1 MDFCF
6 TSEQDAFRKEIRDFL
21 DAELTTEMR
30 REMAERPEEGG
41 FSPEFSRKLARK
53 GLIGV
58 AWPREY
64 GGKGMGYIERL
75 IYNEEMTYAQA
86 PVRFHHMSERQMG
99 PSIILYGTEEQKKE
113 FLPRITAGDLCFC
126 AGYTEPGA
134 GSDLASLQARAVLDG
149 DDFVVNGQK
158 TYTSG
163 AHMAQYI
170 WLACRT
176 NPDVPKHKGVSVLI
190 VDMQSPGLTVR
201 PLITMSGGRF
211 SEVFFDNVRV
221 PRRNL
226 VGELNQGWYIVA
238 SNLDFERSGIERV
251 AANALLF
258 EKLVAYVRAATVN
271 GRRLADDPLVRA
283 RLAETAIEF
292 QVGQRLAYRVAWLMS
307 QGKHPNHEASMS
319 KVFGSELSQR
329 VTAIALQVMG
339 LAGQLGPGSRWAPL
353 DGTFLS
359 PFLGAVSDTIRG
371 GTSEVQR
378 NIIASRGLGLPRA

>member
-1 MDFCF
+1 MDFRF
-6 TSEQDAFRKEIRDFL
+6 TPEQDAFRQEIRDFL
-21 DAELTTEMR
+21 NAELTEEMR

-58 AWPREY
+58 AWPKEY
-64 GGKGMGYIERL
+64 GGKGLGYTERL

-86 PVRFHHMSERQMG
+86 PVRYHHMSERQMG
-99 PSIILYGTEEQKKE
+99 PSIILYGTEEQKKD
-113 FLPRITAGDLCFC
+113 FLPRITAGEICFC

-134 GSDLASLQARAVLDG
+134 GSDLASLQTRAVLDG
-149 DDFVVNGQK
+149 DDFVINGQK

-163 AHMAQYI
+163 AHMAHYI

-190 VDMQSPGLTVR
+190 VDMKTPGVTVR

-211 SEVFFDNVRV
+211 SEVFFDNARV

-258 EKLVAYVRAATVN
+258 EKLVAYVSTATVN
-271 GRRLADDPLVRA
+271 GRRLADDPLVRN
-283 RLAETAIEF
+283 RLAETAVEF
-292 QVGQRLAYRVAWLMS
+292 QVGRLLAYRVAWLMS

-329 VTAIALQVMG
+329 MTSTAVQVLG
-339 LAGQLGPGSRWAPL
+339 LAGQLGQGSHWAPL
-353 DGTFLS
+353 NGTFFS

>member
-1 MDFCF
+1 MDFRF
-6 TSEQDAFRKEIRDFL
+6 TPEQDAFRKEIHDFL
-21 DAELTTEMR
+21 DAELTPEMR

-41 FSPEFSRKLARK
+41 FSPEFSRNLARK

-58 AWPREY
+58 AWPKEY

-149 DDFVVNGQK
+149 DDFVINGQK

-163 AHMAQYI
+163 AHMAHYI

-258 EKLVAYVRAATVN
+258 EKLGAYVRTATVN
-271 GRRLADDPLVRA
+271 GRRLADDPLVRN

-292 QVGQRLAYRVAWLMS
+292 QVGRLLAYRVAWQMS